1 MSESLSANHSSVVS
15 RGHLEADMD
24 GVSKKVFNL
33 SVVVAKLSDDV
44 EQHSNHLAELVCLI
58 LLYIVSQKENALF
71 NYS

>member
-1 MSESLSANHSSVVS
+1 MSESLSPNHSSIAS

-58 LLYIVSQKENALF
+58 LLYINS
-71 NYS
+71 